1 MKNYQWTL
9 KYNSNI
15 EGLLVL
21 GDSPIEYDPI
31 FKNKKYMEHKY
42 KNHLNFGIKFDDD
55 IIKNKSLNVNK
66 EVHFYHELGV
76 FLLSK
81 IF

>member
-1 MKNYQWTL
+1 
-9 KYNSNI
+9 
-15 EGLLVL
+15 
-21 GDSPIEYDPI
+21 
-31 FKNKKYMEHKY
+31 MEHKGKAIKY